1 MKDKDD
7 LCVLSLVSN
16 LVMLRIKFVYL
27 RTLS

>member
-16 LVMLRIKFVYL
+16 LVPP
-27 RTLS
+27 LSYVMNQICVS